1 MAGHSATCSSGSQS
15 SADSADDPD
24 RETGMPK
31 TEFMEHRGKRIAKL
45 DFSNILEEKEALEAI
60 AEAARII
67 QVQPPKSLFTLT
79 IVRGSRFNSS
89 VLSAI
94 KKLAADNVPFVKS
107 GAIVGMGTLHKA
119 AYLTVMY
126 FSKRTIPAF
135 DTEAEALEWISKQ
148 D

>member
-1 MAGHSATCSSGSQS
+1 MA
-15 SADSADDPD
+15 
-24 RETGMPK
+24 K
-31 TEFMEHRGKRIAKL
+31 TEFKEHRGKRIARL
-45 DFSNILEEKEALEAI
+45 DFANIAEEKDALAAI
-60 AEAARII
+60 AEAAAII
-67 QVQPPKSLFTLT
+67 QAQPPKSLYTLT
-79 IVRGSRFNSS
+79 IVRGSRFNST

-94 KKLAADNVPFVKS
+94 KKLASENIPFVRA

-135 DTEAEALEWISKQ
+135 DTEEEALAWIGEQ

>member
-1 MAGHSATCSSGSQS
+1 
-15 SADSADDPD
+15 
-24 RETGMPK
+24 MPR
-31 TEFMEHRGKRIAKL
+31 TEFTEHRGKRVARL
-45 DFSNILEEKEALEAI
+45 DFANITEERTALDAI

-67 QVQPPKSLFTLT
+67 QSQPPKSVYTVT
-79 IVRGSRFNSS
+79 VVRGARFNST
-89 VLSAI
+89 VLSAV
-94 KKLAADNVPFVKS
+94 KKLAADNAPFVRG

-135 DTEAEALEWISKQ
+135 DTEAEALEWIGRQ

>member
-1 MAGHSATCSSGSQS
+1 
-15 SADSADDPD
+15 
-24 RETGMPK
+24 MPR
-31 TEFMEHRGKRIAKL
+31 TEFREHRGKRIARL
-45 DFSNILEEKEALEAI
+45 DFANIAEEKDALDAI
-60 AEAARII
+60 AEAATII
-67 QVQPPKSLFTLT
+67 QAQPPKSMYTMT

-94 KKLAADNVPFVKS
+94 KKLAAENVPYVKA

-135 DTEAEALEWISKQ
+135 DTEDEALEWISKQ
-148 D
+148 E

>member
-1 MAGHSATCSSGSQS
+1 
-15 SADSADDPD
+15 
-24 RETGMPK
+24 MPR
-31 TEFMEHRGKRIAKL
+31 TEFKEHRGKRVARL
-45 DFSNILEEKEALEAI
+45 DFANISEEKEALEAI

-67 QVQPPKSLFTLT
+67 QAQPPKSLYTMT
-79 IVRGSRFNSS
+79 VVRGSRFNST
-89 VLSAI
+89 VLTQV
-94 KKLAADNVPFVKS
+94 KKLAADNTPYVRG

>member
-1 MAGHSATCSSGSQS
+1 
-15 SADSADDPD
+15 
-24 RETGMPK
+24 MPK
-31 TEFMEHRGKRIAKL
+31 TEFKEYRGKRIARL
-45 DFSNILEEKEALEAI
+45 DFANIAEEKDALAAI
-60 AEAARII
+60 AEAAAII
-67 QVQPPKSLFTLT
+67 QAQPPKSLYTMT
-79 IVRGSRFNSS
+79 IVRGSRFNST

-94 KKLAADNVPFVKS
+94 KKLASENIPYVRA

-135 DTEAEALEWISKQ
+135 DSEEEAQEWIATQ